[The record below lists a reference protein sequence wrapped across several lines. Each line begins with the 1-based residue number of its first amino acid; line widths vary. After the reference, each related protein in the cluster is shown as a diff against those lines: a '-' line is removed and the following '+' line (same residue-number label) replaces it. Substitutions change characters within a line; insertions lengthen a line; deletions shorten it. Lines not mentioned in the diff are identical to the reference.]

1 MRASPSRTPAQTHTS
16 TRARHAIVRDLHASN
31 PHMACRDS
39 LRGTSRTE
47 RLELISVLRNHEM
60 RVGLWLGQRSAKHM
74 HRLDGNASR
83 SASRAQSWQLQPRWT
98 TSNEQRATCNVH
110 ILACVVA
117 DVLLCTCSSQHDKAR
132 SSHSCHTLLP
142 SNESRRAALSKAIES
157 CIHHMPKAEAAVKR
171 GNVKKLDVAC

>member
-98 TSNEQRATCNVH
+98 TSNEQRATCIYLRASSPTSSCVH
-110 ILACVVA
+110 AARSTTRPGVPILATHCYHLTRVGELHYRKRSNRA
-117 DVLLCTCSSQHDKAR
+117 YITCQK
-132 SSHSCHTLLP
+132 
-142 SNESRRAALSKAIES
+142 RRL
-157 CIHHMPKAEAAVKR
+157 R
-171 GNVKKLDVAC
+171 

>member
-1 MRASPSRTPAQTHTS
+1 MRA
-16 TRARHAIVRDLHASN
+16 
-31 PHMACRDS
+31 
-39 LRGTSRTE
+39 G
-47 RLELISVLRNHEM
+47 RLVERNHGSCS
-60 RVGLWLGQRSAKHM
+60 RDGQRA
-74 HRLDGNASR
+74 
-83 SASRAQSWQLQPRWT
+83 

-171 GNVKKLDVAC
+171 GNVEKLDVAC